1 MSLAVVT
8 GGSSGIGKAVAA
20 RLLAAGHRVI
30 ITGRRKQAL
39 EETVAALV
47 PGTGDGGGGMVEALA
62 FDITD
67 EAAVNAALAD
77 LAVDIL
83 VNSAGYGTSAPLER
97 TSLDDWSAM
106 LAVHATGPFLCTRAV
121 LGGMKERNF
130 GRIVTVSSV
139 AGLIGARYIAP
150 YVAGKHAS
158 IGLMRATAAEV
169 AGTSVTANAVC
180 PGYVDTPM
188 TDTSVASIAATT
200 GRGEDAARSYLAK
213 TSPLGRLITADE
225 VAAAVAYLAS
235 EEAAAVNGQT
245 LVLDGGGIFG

>member
-30 ITGRRKQAL
+30 ITGRRKEAL
-39 EETVAALV
+39 EEAVAALA
-47 PGTGDGGGGMVEALA
+47 PAGIVEAVA
-62 FDITD
+62 FDVTD
-67 EAAVNAALAD
+67 EAAVSAALAD
-77 LAVDIL
+77 LDVDVL
-83 VNSAGYGTSAPLER
+83 VNSAGYGTSSPLER

-121 LGGMKERNF
+121 LGGMKARNF
-130 GRIVTVSSV
+130 GRIITVSSV
-139 AGLIGARYIAP
+139 AGLAGARYIAP
-150 YVAGKHAS
+150 YVAGKHAA

-169 AGTSVTANAVC
+169 AGTGVTANAVC

-188 TDTSVASIAATT
+188 TDTSVANIAAST

-213 TSPLGRLITADE
+213 TSPLGRLVTADE

>member
-8 GGSSGIGKAVAA
+8 GGSSGIGRAVAA
-20 RLLAAGHRVI
+20 RLLAVGHQVV
-30 ITGRRKQAL
+30 ITGRRLEAL
-39 EETVAALV
+39 EAAVAALS
-47 PGTGDGGGGMVEALA
+47 DGGEIAAVA
-62 FDITD
+62 FDVTD
-67 EAAVNAALAD
+67 EAAVRGALAE
-77 LAVDIL
+77 LPVDVL
-83 VNSAGYGTSAPLER
+83 VNNAGYGTSSPLER

-121 LGGMKERNF
+121 LAGMKARNF

-139 AGLIGARYIAP
+139 AGLAGARYIAP
-150 YVAGKHAS
+150 YVAGKHAA

-169 AGTSVTANAVC
+169 TGTGVTANAVC

-188 TDTSVASIAATT
+188 TDTSVANIASTT
-200 GRGEDAARSYLAK
+200 GRGEDHARSYLAK